1 MEDDTWSRIGGAPIL
16 PSPLLRSAHLDT
28 ATGAGDAATTLTT
41 GCIHSAGQYN
51 RLGFNS
57 TRAKNTRWQCELSVL
72 GVLQTRTDAEAAWDE
87 DPGHY

>member
-16 PSPLLRSAHLDT
+16 QSPLLRSAHLDT
-28 ATGAGDAATTLTT
+28 ATGAEDAATT

-51 RLGFNS
+51 RLGFIS
-57 TRAKNTRWQCELSVL
+57 TRAKNTRLQCELSVL

>member
-1 MEDDTWSRIGGAPIL
+1 MVTDRRCSHPPISSTEVCT
-16 PSPLLRSAHLDT
+16 PGHCHWGD
-28 ATGAGDAATTLTT
+28 DAATT

-51 RLGFNS
+51 RLGFIS
-57 TRAKNTRWQCELSVL
+57 TWAENTRWQCELSVL

>member
-28 ATGAGDAATTLTT
+28 ATGVKEDAATT

-51 RLGFNS
+51 GLGFIS
-57 TRAKNTRWQCELSVL
+57 TWAKNTRWQCELSVL